1 MSTEKSAF
9 KKNSEHKALS
19 LGVGTR
25 LLIAFFGI
33 TTFAVLAAVAGI
45 YAFQE
50 VGHRLDVI
58 DRRIP
63 PALSALELSRTA
75 ERIIA
80 GAPALLATTER
91 SQLAEIRTELAAESV
106 RLNDMLLET
115 TSDGTGTLPFE
126 TMEPIV
132 SSLADSLAELDE
144 LVARR
149 IETTEEIGMLRSG
162 VFRTSAEVQR
172 LLGPWLQVVD
182 SEISM
187 IVENTQEGPAQER
200 NRDAQQLVSLIQT
213 QRLVQSARQQ
223 VSAVVDMLAEASTTE
238 QAQRLPILEFQ
249 LGLALTALAATSE
262 GLGPGLQPLFQE
274 QLARL
279 RNFVE
284 GPNAIASARARELR
298 LVEDSKRQLAETA
311 RLSMQLTAAVDQA
324 GYDAKQD
331 IGAAIRD
338 ALQVQRLSAQ
348 ALLLLAV
355 LSLFTSILIVWLY
368 VGRNVVRRLNELSEG
383 MRAIAGGHLQTA
395 VEVKG
400 NDEITEMSRTV
411 EILRHNTLE
420 RDALLSEKSQAA
432 DYLEREVKQR
442 TAELELANSFKSRF
456 LASASHDLRQPLHA
470 LNLFMAQLRAET
482 DPVKRSHLVTRI
494 DASVILMNELFEELL
509 DTSKLEAGVL
519 APDLKAFPVEHL
531 LMRLETTFAG
541 VAHAKGL
548 RLRIVPSSA
557 WVHSDVILLERILLN
572 LVSNAVRYTEKGSVV
587 VGCRLRGQNLRFDV
601 WDSGPGI
608 PYSQQKIIFNEFYR
622 MASRRADRHAG
633 LGLGLAIVER
643 FARLLGHSIELSSQP
658 GQGTRFSISVPRTGT
673 GEESASCQDL
683 PRDLADPL
691 LGKCILLIDDDE
703 VVLRE
708 MGGLLGKLGCT
719 ILTAPSVGAAVEQLA
734 RSPTRPDLIISD
746 YRLSEG
752 RNGSEAIALI
762 RQVLGKAVPALLITG
777 DTTSEVLHQA
787 HISGYHLLHK
797 PVTPMALR
805 AMLAHLI
812 GEGAA
817 GTERLAH
824 RKTGK
829 SS

>member
-1 MSTEKSAF
+1 MSVEKSTSI
-9 KKNSEHKALS
+9 KNSENKSLS

-58 DRRIP
+58 DRRVT

-80 GAPALLATTER
+80 VAPALLATTER
-91 SQLAEIRTELAAESV
+91 PKLAEIRAELTAESG
-106 RLNDMLLET
+106 RLNDMLLQRT
-115 TSDGTGTLPFE
+115 DGGAGTLPSQI
-126 TMEPIV
+126 MEPIV
-132 SSLADSLAELDE
+132 SSLANSLAELDE
-144 LVARR
+144 LVAQR
-149 IETTEEIGMLRSG
+149 IESNEKIGMLRG
-162 VFRTSAEVQR
+162 EVFRTSAEVQR

-187 IVENTQEGPAQER
+187 IVEKTQEDPTQD
-200 NRDAQQLVSLIQT
+200 RDRFAQQLVSLIQT
-213 QRLVQSARQQ
+213 QRLVQSVRQQ
-223 VSAVVDMLAEASTTE
+223 VSTVVDMLTEASTTE
-238 QAQRLPILEFQ
+238 HTQRLPILEFQ

-279 RNFVE
+279 RNFIK
-284 GPNAIASARARELR
+284 GPNAIANARAQEIQ
-298 LVEDSKRQLAETA
+298 LVEEGKRQLAETE

-331 IGAAIRD
+331 IGTAIRD

-348 ALLLLAV
+348 VLLFLVV
-355 LSLFTSILIVWLY
+355 LSLFTSVLIVWFY
-368 VGRNVVRRLNELSEG
+368 VGGNIVRRLSELTEG
-383 MRAIAGGHLQTA
+383 MRAIAEGHLHTA

-420 RDALLSEKSQAA
+420 RDALLSEKLQVA

-470 LNLFMAQLRAET
+470 LNLFMAQLRAEA

-494 DASVILMNELFEELL
+494 DASVISMNELFEELL
-509 DTSKLEAGVL
+509 DTSKLEAGIL
-519 APDLKAFPVEHL
+519 APDLKSFPAEHL

-557 WVHSDVILLERILLN
+557 WVRSDVILLERILLN
-572 LVSNAVRYTEKGSVV
+572 LVSNAIRYTEKGSVV
-587 VGCRLRGQNLRFDV
+587 IGCRPRGQNLRFDV

-608 PYSQQKIIFNEFYR
+608 PYDQQKTIFNEFYQL
-622 MASRRADRHAG
+622 APRRADRQAG

-658 GQGTRFSISVPRTGT
+658 GQGTRFSIFVPRTRAGL
-673 GEESASCQDL
+673 ESASYQDM

-691 LGKCILLIDDDE
+691 VGKCILLIDDDE
-703 VVLRE
+703 VVLSE

-719 ILTAPSVGAAVEQLA
+719 ILTAPSSGAAVEQLE
-734 RSPTRPDLIISD
+734 RSPTRLDLIISD
-746 YRLSEG
+746 YRLTEG
-752 RNGSEAIALI
+752 RSGPEAIALI
-762 RQVLGKAVPALLITG
+762 RQVMGNAVPALLITG
-777 DTTSEVLHQA
+777 DTTPEVLHQA
-787 HISGYHLLHK
+787 QISGYHLLHK

-805 AMLAHLI
+805 SILTHLI
-812 GEGAA
+812 GAGPC
-817 GTERLAH
+817 GTERPTH
-824 RKTGK
+824 GKTGN